1 MQRTRKTYRIPYWW
15 EVSTVE
21 LIVILID
28 VLIRQIAAE
37 EDAVDLAVGP
47 GEVAQCPRRFAL
59 LNELIDPLQVEPRR
73 RATDQAIAAELKG

>member
-1 MQRTRKTYRIPYWW
+1 MQRTKQTYRIPYRRK
-15 EVSTVE
+15 VSNVE
-21 LIVILID
+21 LVVILIN

-37 EDAVDLAVGP
+37 EDAVDLAVVP
-47 GEVAQCPRRFAL
+47 GKVAQCSRRFAL